1 VELLFELNIFC
12 DGDKVALSLLDFEIQ
27 GQMRTRLILGSIFN
41 RGKKMFSLEHLVV
54 STMVKYRDDMCSYKI
69 ISTS

>member
-27 GQMRTRLILGSIFN
+27 CQMRVRLILGSICN
-41 RGKKMFSLEHLVV
+41 RGKKLFSLEYLVV
-54 STMVKYRDDMCSYKI
+54 SIVVKYRDDMCSYKV
-69 ISTS
+69 ISTI